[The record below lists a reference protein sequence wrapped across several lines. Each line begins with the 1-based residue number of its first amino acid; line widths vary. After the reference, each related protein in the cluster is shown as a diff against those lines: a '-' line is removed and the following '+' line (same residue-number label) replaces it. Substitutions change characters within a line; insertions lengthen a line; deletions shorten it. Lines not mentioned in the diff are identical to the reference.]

1 MLLEVRGVRKRFGGV
16 VALDGVS
23 LAVAEGERL
32 GLIGPNGAGK
42 TTLFHVI
49 SGFLRPDGGRVL
61 FGGQDVTW
69 TPAYRICRLGLA
81 RTFQIVQPFAQMTV
95 LDNVTVGYLYGRH
108 GRGATVGRARTEA
121 HRILQR
127 LHLAD
132 VADQP
137 ADSLN
142 LAERKWLEMA
152 RALATGPRLLC
163 LDEVMAGL
171 VQEDLEHIAQ
181 TVRRL
186 NEELGLTVIIV
197 EHNVRLTARLCE
209 RVIVLDQGRLIADG
223 APEAVLSE
231 PQVVHA
237 YLGERRAEVP
247 RA

>member
-42 TTLFHVI
+42 TTLFHVV
-49 SGFLRPDGGRVL
+49 SGFLWPDGGRVL

-95 LDNVTVGYLYGRH
+95 LDNVTVGYLYGRQ
-108 GRGATVGRARTEA
+108 GRAATVALARAEA
-121 HRILQR
+121 HRMLQW

-132 VADQP
+132 VAAHP

-142 LAERKWLEMA
+142 LAERKRLEMA
-152 RALATGPRLLC
+152 RALATAPRLLC
-163 LDEVMAGL
+163 LDEVMSGL
-171 VQEDLEHIAQ
+171 AQEDLEHMAQ
-181 TVRRL
+181 AVRRL
-186 NEELGLTVIIV
+186 NEEMGVTIIMV

-209 RVIVLDQGRLIADG
+209 RVIVLDQGRVIADG
-223 APEAVLSE
+223 APEAVMAE
-231 PQVVHA
+231 PQVVRA
-237 YLGERRAEVP
+237 YLGERRPGVP